1 MLKQDRADLPAEQFK
16 AGWETVT
23 DDMDTDLD
31 KVPGT
36 VSAPA
41 VSGKG
46 SARLQRTAEGMQ
58 QQQLGRDKRDVN
70 RRLEALSSD
79 MTELKP
85 QVELAVTMLMAER
98 ADAVEIPRQAC
109 VLPGGYAQF
118 GNWDNLRKPEVWT
131 KTLEEWV
138 ASGYKAG
145 KEFWKRRMR
154 LLLVCAHTHQLV
166 PCGHNGRGYKV
177 QRYRK
182 WARVTFDVAKFVL
195 QATCATLAAMVVGQL
210 PSTSGFGDQLVDAA
224 VSRLQERLEASVPG
238 DRDGQV
244 GVRVVWVGK

>member
-1 MLKQDRADLPAEQFK
+1 
-16 AGWETVT
+16 
-23 DDMDTDLD
+23 MDNDVD
-31 KVPGT
+31 KVPRSGGART
-36 VSAPA
+36 

-46 SARLQRTAEGMQ
+46 LARLQRTVEGMQ
-58 QQQLGRDKRDVN
+58 QQSGRDKRDLD

-79 MTELKP
+79 TTELKP

-98 ADAVEIPRQAC
+98 ADEVETPRQAC

-154 LLLVCAHTHQLV
+154 LFLVCAHTHQLV

-195 QATCATLAAMVVGQL
+195 QATCATLAAMVVGHL
-210 PSTSGFGDQLVDAA
+210 PSTASGFGEQLVDAA
-224 VSRLQERLEASVPG
+224 VSRLQERLEASVSD
-238 DRDGQV
+238 DRGGQV